1 MPKRARRILSHHGSD
16 CPAGPHKIRDGRCII
31 LTRVDRPGQR
41 SIAWVSGD
49 CAETMPMKH
58 KADQDPT
65 EDPIADQAPGFWGG
79 YANGEYVSERIYRK
93 RHSFDPCLPTWYGGG
108 FWERVAIG
116 PPGGV
121 EPAGVAN
128 VDDRRAMGRRYRS

>member
-1 MPKRARRILSHHGSD
+1 V
-16 CPAGPHKIRDGRCII
+16 I

-41 SIAWVSGD
+41 SIAWASGD
-49 CAETMPMKH
+49 CAETMPMSAKLTRPNG
-58 KADQDPT
+58 DP
-65 EDPIADQAPGFWGG
+65 DPIIDQAPGFWGG
-79 YANGEYVSERIYRK
+79 YANDEHVSERIYRK